1 MVTWNKGRDLG
12 SMLTGLT
19 PLPAWSSARGDSGN
33 IAAEQLT
40 AITEGVFERSYPRH
54 PLLDVV
60 QFDVSAPAGAVATRY
75 YEGQS
80 LASWKAQGPKSSD
93 MQPADLG
100 KKAITIPVQ
109 HYFSGYEIWEQERK
123 ALAMLPNGDNAIPR
137 LAEAILQSY
146 RSLLVDHVLVG
157 DLDSDIEG
165 LLNTGRIPNTRRY
178 KAADRLSASSTAVE
192 MFELIRD
199 LCFSIGDQSAD
210 IFGDEGGYVC
220 ALPSQLFRKI
230 SGTYFTD
237 GGNMSVKMRLE
248 ESTGFTF
255 IGINRLNSVSGTLLG
270 ESSSSNVAC
279 ALVGKFDA
287 ASHSKQLPEPI
298 NFLTAHLDHLGLRSV
313 TPAVCAIGGLHIYQ
327 PLSFATARNIWA
339 AT

>member
-1 MVTWNKGRDLG
+1 MTKWNKGRDLG
-12 SMLTGLT
+12 GMLNGL
-19 PLPAWSSARGDSGN
+19 LPISTFAAARGDSGN

-40 AITEGVFERSYPRH
+40 SITEGVFERSYPRH

-60 QFDVSAPAGAVATRY
+60 QFDVTANPGSVATRY

-80 LASWKAQGPKSSD
+80 AAAWKAQGPKSAD
-93 MQPADLG
+93 FQPADIG

-109 HYFSGYEIWEQERK
+109 HYYSGYEIYEQERK

-157 DLDSDIEG
+157 DLDAGIEG

-178 KAADRLSASSTAVE
+178 KNADRLSSASAAVD
-192 MFELIRD
+192 MFNLIRD
-199 LCFSIGDQSAD
+199 LCFSIGDQSED
-210 IFGDEGGYVC
+210 IFGDEGGYLC

-248 ESTGFTF
+248 EATGFTF
-255 IGINRLNSVSGTLLG
+255 VGINRLNSISGDLLG
-270 ESSSSNVAC
+270 ESSSANVAC

-287 ASHSKQLPEPI
+287 ASHAKQLPEPI
-298 NFLTAHLDHLGLRSV
+298 NFLSAHIDTMGLRSV
-313 TPAVCAIGGLHIYQ
+313 TPALCAIGGIHIYQ
-327 PLSFATARNIWA
+327 PLSFATARNIWSSS
-339 AT
+339 